1 MAASIEDLLKL
12 LNLPD
17 DVLYAP
23 LAGDYVSYFSRP
35 NFGEVVA
42 ARL

>member
-1 MAASIEDLLKL
+1 MSANAADLLKIL
-12 LNLPD
+12 AVPE

-23 LAGDYVSYFSRP
+23 LAGDYVGYFSQP

-42 ARL
+42 AKL

>member
-1 MAASIEDLLKL
+1 MSANVEDLLKL
-12 LNLPD
+12 LSVPD
-17 DVLYAP
+17 DILYAP
-23 LAGDYVSYFSRP
+23 LAGDYEKYFSQP